1 MDRIGSMADFL
12 SELAPGFT
20 AVTAFTATLTIA
32 MILVAVT
39 MDLCQSVANGRSITS
54 MRTRRETG
62 RVTSGMLAMTEPVN
76 TARELRG
83 AVAVVAM
90 VAAVAARV

>member
-1 MDRIGSMADFL
+1 
-12 SELAPGFT
+12 
-20 AVTAFTATLTIA
+20 
-32 MILVAVT
+32 
-39 MDLCQSVANGRSITS
+39 

-76 TARELRG
+76 TARDLRG